1 MRNRR
6 YVKRRGPLVIYYDE
20 NAGIKFAVRNLTGV
34 DVCPASRLNLL
45 QLAPGGHMG
54 RLCIWA
60 KSAFGQLGTI
70 YGTQSEPSSTKNQPL
85 GKPAYTPPKSMMANP
100 DVGRILNSDEV
111 QSVVNAAK
119 PPTDFKS
126 NKNKPNT
133 AKNVEALAAL
143 NPYAATFKKLKAGAA
158 NTKAPKKRG
167 GKLTKEQKA
176 VKRAT
181 SASTSLLAVR
191 STKT

>member
-70 YGTQSEPSSTKNQPL
+70 YGTQSEPS
-85 GKPAYTPPKSMMANP
+85 YTPPKSMMANP

-143 NPYAATFKKLKAGAA
+143 NPYAATFKKPKAGAA

-176 VKRAT
+176 VKKAKRVHKPTGRAFYENMNRDQEDD
-181 SASTSLLAVR
+181 ASE
-191 STKT
+191 

>member
-60 KSAFGQLGTI
+60 KNAFGQL
-70 YGTQSEPSSTKNQPL
+70 EPPSTKNKPL
-85 GKPAYTPPKSMMANP
+85 GKSAYTPPKSMMANP

-143 NPYAATFKKLKAGAA
+143 NPYAATFKTTPRSPR
-158 NTKAPKKRG
+158 N
-167 GKLTKEQKA
+167 
-176 VKRAT
+176 
-181 SASTSLLAVR
+181 ASTSLLAVR

>member
-1 MRNRR
+1 MPTRLSRTPRR
-6 YVKRRGPLVIYYDE
+6 SAAARGRYTT
-20 NAGIKFAVRNLTGV
+20 AVTSSAVDLSSSTTTRTPVSSSPSIRNLTGV

-45 QLAPGGHMG
+45 QLAPGGHMD

-60 KSAFGQLGTI
+60 VKSAFGQLGTI
-70 YGTQSEPSSTKNQPL
+70 YGTQSGPSSTNNKPL
-85 GKPAYTPPKSMMANP
+85 GKSAYTPPKSMMANP

-133 AKNVEALAAL
+133 AKNAEALAAL
-143 NPYAATFKKLKAGAA
+143 SLCAAKKYRTQPDPFFL
-158 NTKAPKKRG
+158 
-167 GKLTKEQKA
+167 
-176 VKRAT
+176 
-181 SASTSLLAVR
+181 
-191 STKT
+191 